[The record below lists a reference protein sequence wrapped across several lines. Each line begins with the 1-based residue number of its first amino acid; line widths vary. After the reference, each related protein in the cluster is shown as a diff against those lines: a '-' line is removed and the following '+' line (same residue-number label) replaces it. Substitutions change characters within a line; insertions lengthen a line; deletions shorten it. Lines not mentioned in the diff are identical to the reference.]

1 MAVTAADRP
10 GLPLGAGAELAAYL
24 TGDSRAV
31 RPMTWGCTMPIT
43 LPIAAC
49 PPRRR
54 GLGDR
59 GGDRVGDLLVAEL
72 EPGGASA
79 MTAASAV
86 SLAAISSRPASA
98 NALAARVASG
108 LGREDPDDVLVGGSR
123 DCLPATSALATAV
136 STIRRVEE
144 RTPSRLL
151 MAAVRSAR
159 RWSFSSLMGP
169 IVPGVAALR
178 G

>member
-1 MAVTAADRP
+1 MDRRAVDARFPGRTAGRAVKRRQWLTAAAAAPVWAIAEVIRSATSWS
-10 GLPLGAGAELAAYL
+10 LSWAGRY
-24 TGDSRAV
+24 
-31 RPMTWGCTMPIT
+31 
-43 LPIAAC
+43 
-49 PPRRR
+49 
-54 GLGDR
+54 
-59 GGDRVGDLLVAEL
+59 
-72 EPGGASA
+72 SA

-98 NALAARVASG
+98 NALAASRRFLASVE
-108 LGREDPDDVLVGGSR
+108 RIPTMSSSESSR

-144 RTPSRLL
+144 RTSSRLL

-159 RWSFSSLMGP
+159 RWSFSSLMRP